1 MVGMTTSGAWRTGRS
16 TAVSLTMVDA
26 RSQRTT
32 NGRVV
37 EMPETILWIGSW
49 MVVGLAYAYTWI
61 MKALE
66 LVIS

>member
-1 MVGMTTSGAWRTGRS
+1 
-16 TAVSLTMVDA
+16 
-26 RSQRTT
+26 
-32 NGRVV
+32 
-37 EMPETILWIGSW
+37 MPETILWIGSW